1 MNMNDFYDRIE
12 AHQDLTGVGIDTPEA
27 HTPCVL
33 IQHKPSGMVT
43 RLPVAALEKADW
55 SAIEEVL
62 TCQRE
67 PQALQHMTR
76 VVGYYSRVEN
86 WNKSKIG
93 ELKDRHKGNY
103 AVEAQPA
110 LVG

>member
-1 MNMNDFYDRIE
+1 MDMGLFFDNVE
-12 AHQDLTGVGIDTPEA
+12 AHEDLTGLGIDRPDDK
-27 HTPCVL
+27 TPCVL
-33 IQHKPSGMVT
+33 IKHNPSNMVT
-43 RLPVAALEKADW
+43 RLPVAALKEAGWDM
-55 SAIEEVL
+55 IEEVL
-62 TCQRE
+62 TCKRE

-103 AVEAQPA
+103 SVASEVAVA
-110 LVG
+110 V